1 VVRSRGT
8 AAELQP
14 NGCDIWADLPREGLI
29 AGMDDDDWRA
39 QVNLPAVVVPRSVTR
54 ASQANQRLTRWPVG
68 GLPDQLRRACRHPVV
83 VGSLTVAAELIAHAG
98 LRWALA
104 ARGHSAEPAES
115 AIARAPTTVPDGESV
130 LLYRRTVVVES
141 WMVRSRRR

>member
-1 VVRSRGT
+1 
-8 AAELQP
+8 
-14 NGCDIWADLPREGLI
+14 
-29 AGMDDDDWRA
+29 M
-39 QVNLPAVVVPRSVTR
+39 
-54 ASQANQRLTRWPVG
+54 
-68 GLPDQLRRACRHPVV
+68 

-104 ARGHSAEPAES
+104 ARGHAAGPAES